1 LLSIKIKIMKT
12 KLLTIIITG
21 TILFGSCKK
30 ITEGLNTDPNQ
41 PTDAPLGLLLD
52 GAQVSSILVYEG
64 NLARTAGLFSRSFT
78 GSDRQYISL
87 NSYITTAPDY
97 DDTWDNLYA
106 GVITQAKLVESKAAA
121 LNNKRVVGIAKVM
134 QAQAF
139 GLAADLWGDVP
150 FSEVANPDI
159 KTPKFD
165 TQAAVYAGVQKLLD
179 DAITN
184 LNANVGASPSS
195 KDIFFGGTSSKWI
208 ETAYTLKARFY
219 LHTKQYDLAITAA
232 NNGISSPANNML
244 APHGASYQSDFNVY
258 YSFLTYDRSGY
269 MTGDNAYLPS
279 ILDGTKPKYRGDIK
293 TNETARF
300 EYFYQSQLNSNFL
313 DPNVLCGVETFWG
326 VPSSLNGFFGANT
339 SFPLVTF
346 SENQLIIAESQLKKG
361 SPDPVSALDAL
372 NKVRAYL
379 NTGGTISSGYLADGY
394 KYLPYLITD
403 FAIGGIQNQGTLSV
417 NQSLLN
423 EIIEEKYVSLY
434 GQIEQFTDVR
444 RTKNLLGITPV
455 TGTVLPQRFLYPQS
469 ELNTN
474 SNTPKLVTGD
484 LFKPL
489 TSNSTAY

>member
-1 LLSIKIKIMKT
+1 MKT
-12 KLLTIIITG
+12 KILSIIITG
-21 TILFGSCKK
+21 VVLFASCKK
-30 ITEGLNTDPNQ
+30 ITENLNVDPNR
-41 PTDAPLGLLLD
+41 PADAPLELVLN

-64 NLARTAGLFSRSFT
+64 NLARTAGMFSRSFT
-78 GSDRQYISL
+78 GSDRQYISI
-87 NSYITTAPDY
+87 NSYTTTAPDY

-106 GVITQAKLVESKAAA
+106 GVIAQAKVVEAKALV

-150 FSEVANPDI
+150 FSEVGNPDI

-165 TQAAVYAGVQKLLD
+165 TQASVYAGVQKLLD

-184 LNANVGASPSS
+184 LNANVGASPGA
-195 KDIFFGGTSSKWI
+195 KDVFFGGNSAGWI
-208 ETAYTLKARFY
+208 KTAYTLKARFY

-232 NNGISSPANNML
+232 TNGISAPANNML

-269 MTGDNAYLPS
+269 LTGDGANLPTL
-279 ILDGTKPKYRGDIK
+279 LDATSSKYRGDVK

-300 EYFYQSQLNSNFL
+300 EYFYQTGLNTQGL
-313 DPNVLCGVETFWG
+313 DPNVLCSVETFWG
-326 VPSSLNGFFGANT
+326 VPSSLNGFFGANV

-346 SENQLIIAESQLKKG
+346 SENQLIIAESQLKQTA
-361 SPDPVSALDAL
+361 SDPVAALDAL
-372 NKVRAYL
+372 NRVRAYL

-403 FAIGGIQNQGTLSV
+403 FAIGGIQNKGTLSV
-417 NQSLLN
+417 SQALLN

-434 GQIEQFTDVR
+434 GQIEQFNDVR

-455 TGTVLPQRFLYPQS
+455 TGTVLPQRILYPQS

-474 SNTPKLVTGD
+474 PNTPKLVTGD

-489 TSNSTAY
+489 TSNSTPY